1 MMISLVFQKEFKND
15 FRNPRRFILEI
26 LSILLRI
33 FLLFVISNFISANG
47 DIAGLNTEKFYL
59 FLMLGFLF
67 LETINNVSASIIR
80 ALQKYKDTG
89 IIEQVLKLPI
99 STESFLI
106 SHALYPSMLMI
117 LKFFIYLFLSEIFI
131 ISFLNI
137 HNFLFVFLIY
147 FLFILTTIILSVG
160 LTGVSLFI
168 EKPDMLLVVNS
179 ILNLVFG
186 AVFFT
191 AQFLPGF
198 LQLFSNLFPIF
209 HTLSAARE
217 LVLNHTIPDYSFYL
231 LIGLM
236 VLIYGSC
243 SLIFLKKGLIHA
255 KNKDKLLI

>member
-1 MMISLVFQKEFKND
+1 MVSLVFQKEFKND
-15 FRNPRRFILEI
+15 FKNPKRFILEI
-26 LSILLRI
+26 SSISLRI

-67 LETINNVSASIIR
+67 LETINNVSASITR
-80 ALQKYKDTG
+80 ASQKYKDTG
-89 IIEQVLKLPI
+89 IFEQVLKLPT

-106 SHALYPSMLMI
+106 SHALYPSMLML
-117 LKFFIYLFLSEIFI
+117 LKFFIYLLLSEIFI
-131 ISFLNI
+131 TSFLNI
-137 HNFLFVFLIY
+137 HNFLYLSLIY
-147 FLFILTTIILSVG
+147 VLFILTAIVFSIG
-160 LTGVSLFI
+160 LTGASLFI
-168 EKPDMLLVVNS
+168 ERSDMLLVISS

-191 AQFLPGF
+191 AQFLPNF
-198 LQLFSNLFPIF
+198 LQFFSNFFPIF
-209 HTLSAARE
+209 HALSAARE
-217 LVLNHTIPDYSFYL
+217 LMLNDIIPDYSFYL

-236 VLIYGSC
+236 ILIYGFF